1 MKDFLSCLLGTWSNK
16 AQAQSA
22 PTIYRQVFV
31 RWYKD
36 EEYIHSVHWSRKEEN
51 SPYLT
56 TNKKLKVLS
65 DTEVILEHWGG
76 TYSGLKRDETC
87 DMHMKYDGNLW
98 NGKFDTSMEED
109 GQIITGHAELT
120 LYGHKLFMRDRF
132 LDTKG
137 KIIWGADEIYRFVR
151 VS

>member
-22 PTIYRQVFV
+22 PTIYRQVYV
-31 RWYKD
+31 KWYKD
-36 EEYIHSVHWSRKEEN
+36 DEFIHSVHWSRKEEN

-76 TYSGLKRDETC
+76 TYSGLTRDETC
-87 DMHMKYDGNLW
+87 DMVMKYDGTAW
-98 NGKFDTSMEED
+98 MGSFDTSMVENGETV
-109 GQIITGHAELT
+109 TGHAELG
-120 LYGHKLFMRDRF
+120 LWGHKLFMRDRF
-132 LDTKG
+132 LDSKG
-137 KIIWGADEIYRFVR
+137 RILWGADETYRFLR
-151 VS
+151 V